1 MKWKDGSTVARGIF
15 EQKQPDFLRSSKG
28 FTLLEILIA
37 VVIFAV
43 VLGALYSTFFL
54 AHRALFAMDHA
65 MVQLQES
72 RAFVDILKREI
83 ESALYAPGSSHTLF
97 KIEDR
102 DFFGRQASELTM
114 SSFSPLVKGL
124 VKISYRMEGKNGRLA
139 IMKSVSSDFSQDP
152 KTTQMEFLEDVES
165 FTLEAKYT
173 DKWVKTWDSSLAGN
187 TPEEV
192 RIVLA
197 VRIDTEKGKVDS
209 AAPFRLF
216 DTAVLKT
223 GRVL

>member
-1 MKWKDGSTVARGIF
+1 MAKKNFDERKRTHFSGPSR
-15 EQKQPDFLRSSKG
+15 G

-43 VLGALYSTFFL
+43 VLGAFYSTFFL
-54 AHRALFAMDHA
+54 AHRALFAMDHSL
-65 MVQLQES
+65 VQLQES
-72 RAFVDILKREI
+72 RAFIDILKREI
-83 ESALYAPGSSHTLF
+83 ESALYSPGSPHTLF

-102 DFFGRQASELTM
+102 DFFGRQASELTL
-114 SSFSPLVKGL
+114 SSFSSLVKGL
-124 VKISYRMEGKNGRLA
+124 AKITYRLEEKNGKLA
-139 IMKSVSSDFSQDP
+139 IMKSISSDFSQDP
-152 KTTQMEFLEDVES
+152 ETTKMEFLEDVES

-192 RIVLA
+192 RIVLV
-197 VRIDTEKGKVDS
+197 VRIKNDKEKVGS